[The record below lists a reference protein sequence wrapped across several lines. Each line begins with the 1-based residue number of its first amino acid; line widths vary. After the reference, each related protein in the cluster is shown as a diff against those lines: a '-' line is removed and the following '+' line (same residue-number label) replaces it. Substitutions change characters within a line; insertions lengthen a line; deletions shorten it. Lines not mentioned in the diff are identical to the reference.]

1 MVKVLVHGCQEARCK
16 PLIHVIQTSNSS
28 LIFTQELTFFWN
40 GRGFPL
46 RKPLGEIFDAL
57 RNFFEALDHNLVWSD
72 SMSIIVIIIIIITI
86 IIIII
91 IDVYT
96 IHWDFWLDLP
106 EFCINIDIFFFMNI
120 LLKFTVQLFIVIL
133 FHFILIQ
140 FIGNKL
146 RDGNKNDKKRPQK
159 RLVQELQRL
168 I

>member
-1 MVKVLVHGCQEARCK
+1 
-16 PLIHVIQTSNSS
+16 
-28 LIFTQELTFFWN
+28 
-40 GRGFPL
+40 
-46 RKPLGEIFDAL
+46 
-57 RNFFEALDHNLVWSD
+57 
-72 SMSIIVIIIIIITI
+72 MSIIVIIIIIIMIVIIIIIIIIIIITI

-133 FHFILIQ
+133 FHFILLQ
-140 FIGNKL
+140 FNGNKL
-146 RDGNKNDKKRPQK
+146 RDGHKNDKKRPQK
-159 RLVQELQRL
+159 RFVQELQRL